1 MSSVVL
7 VDRRIVAVVAEDLF
21 PVDIVDVAVFLGVQF
36 LDLLIQALFELRWEL
51 VEDRLESS
59 DQLES
64 WVHLACQQGK
74 LLADKALAE
83 PLPSAE
89 RLVVHTFVVAI
100 GH

>member
-1 MSSVVL
+1 ML
-7 VDRRIVAVVAEDLF
+7 VDRRIGAVVVEDSFL
-21 PVDIVDVAVFLGVQF
+21 VDTEGVEVFLGALF
-36 LDLLIQALFELRWEL
+36 PALLILALFELHWGS
-51 VEDRLESS
+51 VEGRRESW
-59 DQLES
+59 DQLVS
-64 WVHLACQQGK
+64 WVHLAFQQGT